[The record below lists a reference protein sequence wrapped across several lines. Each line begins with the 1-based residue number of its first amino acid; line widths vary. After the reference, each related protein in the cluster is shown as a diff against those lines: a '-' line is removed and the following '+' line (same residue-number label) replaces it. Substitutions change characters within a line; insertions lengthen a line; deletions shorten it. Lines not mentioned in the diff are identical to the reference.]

1 MHGLYVC
8 LARHDIVATEVP
20 LRRLMRLGSFAK
32 RKSALNGALFLSH
45 TKHFKSSDLVAH
57 YSSCPKQL

>member
-20 LRRLMRLGSFAK
+20 LWRLMRLGSFAK
-32 RKSALNGALFLSH
+32 RKSALIGALFLSH
-45 TKHFKSSDLVAH
+45 SN
-57 YSSCPKQL
+57 YSSHLI